1 MSTLEYNGVKIF
13 ADDSEILLEKS
24 LDGGFHHFHVCCGC
38 HKVHEVTMR
47 VKGEGQL
54 LSSHWLLPHPKESAK
69 IISELQSVTPDLI
82 QYELANERAADEI
95 ASLRAKLDAVC
106 EAGAT
111 LASEVL
117 DICEDPF
124 CDGPRCLACVAMK
137 AAIAAAREG
146 EK

>member
-1 MSTLEYNGVKIF
+1 MTRPRRRSTV
-13 ADDSEILLEKS
+13 
-24 LDGGFHHFHVCCGC
+24 
-38 HKVHEVTMR
+38 EVT
-47 VKGEGQL
+47 
-54 LSSHWLLPHPKESAK
+54 A
-69 IISELQSVTPDLI
+69 LQGR
-82 QYELANERAADEI
+82 LANARAEI
-95 ASLRAKLDAVC
+95 TSLRAKLDAVC